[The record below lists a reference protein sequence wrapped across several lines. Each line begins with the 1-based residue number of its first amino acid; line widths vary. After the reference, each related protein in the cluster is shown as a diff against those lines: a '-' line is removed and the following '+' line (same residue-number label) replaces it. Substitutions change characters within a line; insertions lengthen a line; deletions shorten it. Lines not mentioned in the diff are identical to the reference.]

1 MPYTID
7 VFGTTY
13 AGGVALPRYEG
24 EHPGGSAA
32 VPSALVELPGG
43 NAWDSLGTD
52 AALPRAEVITI
63 RGEWIAASATAM
75 QTKIDAL
82 KALTGTRNKL
92 WTSNDSGTTTRWRY
106 ARCLQ
111 VRAAVIPGSSAYSV
125 IEMDFELAPG
135 LWNGAAHAETTV
147 LDTATHNVVTT
158 NGGNATVRNARLQ
171 INAKVATIT
180 ALSVSITVSGSLIT
194 HWHYDG
200 TIAINKYLYINCGTR
215 RVFNENTGDDYA
227 NFALQT
233 DHTIADWLPIYAGET
248 TIVVSYTSADT
259 SAHTAVL
266 AYNDGWM

>member
-7 VFGTTY
+7 IFGATY

-24 EHPGGSAA
+24 EHPWGSAA
-32 VPSALVELPGG
+32 VPAALVELPGG

-125 IEMDFELAPG
+125 IEMDFELAAG
-135 LWNGAAHAETTV
+135 LWNGSAHNETTV
-147 LDTATHNVVTT
+147 LDTGTHSVTTT
-158 NGGNATVRNARLQ
+158 NGGNAVVRNAVLQ
-171 INAKVATIT
+171 ITAKVATIT
-180 ALSVSITVSGSLIT
+180 KVVLQDGSAPVKA
-194 HWHYDG
+194 WEYNG
-200 TIAINKYLYINCGTR
+200 TIAINKMLYINCGTKR
-215 RVFNENTGDDYA
+215 IWNENTGDDYA
-227 NFALQT
+227 NFAFQAA
-233 DHTIADWLPIYAGET
+233 HASADWLPIAPGANEWAVGISST
-248 TIVVSYTSADT
+248 DNTSHEIVV
-259 SAHTAVL
+259 